1 MSNYTCKDVA
11 RLTSLILDAVNTV
24 VKGKQSVAK
33 KVLCTILAKGHV
45 LIEDIPGVGK
55 TTLAIAFAKAMKL
68 KQRRIQFTP
77 DVMASDVTGF
87 NMYNK
92 ETGKFTFVEG
102 AVMCNLLL
110 ADEINRTSPKT
121 QSALLEAMEEGK
133 VTVDKNVIPIPR
145 PFTVIATQNPLGFTG
160 TQPLPE
166 AQLDRF
172 TICIS
177 MGYPSMEDEIDIMR
191 MRAAKGGDSTAQRAD
206 AVEEVAS
213 ATDLVEMQVAVEEVS
228 ACDEMLEYIYKLV
241 YATRT
246 NPLIEMGASP
256 RASIN
261 LLRCAKAMAAMEG
274 RDYIIPL
281 DVADMFLP
289 IVSHRI
295 TLARTSGAR
304 GKSTKEVL
312 EGIFSSVKPPKL
324 TVR

>member
-24 VKGKQSVAK
+24 VKGKQSAAK

-92 ETGKFTFVEG
+92 ETGKFTFVDG

-177 MGYPSMEDEIDIMR
+177 MGYPSMENEIDIMR
-191 MRAAKGGDSTAQRAD
+191 MRAKGGSTAQRAE
-206 AVEEVAS
+206 AVAEVAS
-213 ATDLVEMQVAVEEVS
+213 AADLVEMQAAVEEVR

-241 YATRT
+241 FATRT

-281 DVADMFLP
+281 DAAEMFLP

-295 TLARTSGAR
+295 TLARTSGAK

-312 EGIFSSVKPPKL
+312 EGVFSSVKPPKL
-324 TVR
+324 TIR

>member
-1 MSNYTCKDVA
+1 MTGTEACEKIMESVNGLISGKEDVV
-11 RLTSLILDAVNTV
+11 R
-24 VKGKQSVAK
+24 
-33 KVLCTILAKGHV
+33 KVMTAIIAGGHI

-55 TTLAIAFAKAMKL
+55 TTMAKAFAAAMGL
-68 KQRRIQFTP
+68 DNRRIQFTT
-77 DVMASDVTGF
+77 DVMPSDITGF
-87 NMYNK
+87 MMFDKWKND
-92 ETGKFTFVEG
+92 FVFKPG

-177 MGYPSMEDEIDIMR
+177 MGYPSMENEIDIMR
-191 MRAAKGGDSTAQRAD
+191 MRAKGGSTAQRAE

-213 ATDLVEMQVAVEEVS
+213 ASDLVEMQAAVEEVR

-241 YATRT
+241 FATRT

-281 DVADMFLP
+281 DAAEMFLP

-312 EGIFSSVKPPKL
+312 EGVFSSVKPPKL
-324 TVR
+324 TIR

>member
-24 VKGKQSVAK
+24 VKGKQSAAK

-92 ETGKFTFVEG
+92 ETGKFTFVDG

-177 MGYPSMEDEIDIMR
+177 MGYPSMENEIDIMR
-191 MRAAKGGDSTAQRAD
+191 MRAKGGSTAQRAE
-206 AVEEVAS
+206 AVAEVAS
-213 ATDLVEMQVAVEEVS
+213 AADLVEMQAAVEEVR

-241 YATRT
+241 FATRT

-281 DVADMFLP
+281 DAAEMFLP

-312 EGIFSSVKPPKL
+312 EGVFSSVKPPKL
-324 TVR
+324 TIR

>member
-24 VKGKQSVAK
+24 VKGKQSAAK

-92 ETGKFTFVEG
+92 ETGKFTFVDG

-133 VTVDKNVIPIPR
+133 VTVDKNIIQIPK

-172 TICIS
+172 TICLS
-177 MGYPSMEDEIDIMR
+177 MGYPSMENEIDIMR
-191 MRAAKGGDSTAQRAD
+191 MRARGGSTAQRAE
-206 AVEEVAS
+206 AVAEVAS
-213 ATDLVEMQVAVEEVS
+213 ASDLVEMQAAVEEVS

-241 YATRT
+241 FATRT

-295 TLARTSGAR
+295 TLARTSGAK

-312 EGIFSSVKPPKL
+312 DGVFYSVKPPKL
-324 TVR
+324 TIR

>member
-24 VKGKQSVAK
+24 VKGKQSAAK

-92 ETGKFTFVEG
+92 ETGKFTFVDG

-177 MGYPSMEDEIDIMR
+177 MGYPSMENEIDIMR
-191 MRAAKGGDSTAQRAD
+191 MRAKGGSTAQRAE

-213 ATDLVEMQVAVEEVS
+213 ASDLVEMQAAVEEVR

-241 YATRT
+241 FATRT

-281 DVADMFLP
+281 DAAEMFLP

-295 TLARTSGAR
+295 TLARTPGAR

-312 EGIFSSVKPPKL
+312 EGVFSSVKPPKL
-324 TVR
+324 TIR

>member
-24 VKGKQSVAK
+24 VKGKQSAAK

-92 ETGKFTFVEG
+92 ETGKFTFVDG

-177 MGYPSMEDEIDIMR
+177 MGYPSMENEIDIMR
-191 MRAAKGGDSTAQRAD
+191 MRAKGGSTAQRAE
-206 AVEEVAS
+206 AVAEVAS
-213 ATDLVEMQVAVEEVS
+213 AADLVEMQAAVEEVR

-241 YATRT
+241 FATRT

-274 RDYIIPL
+274 RDYIVPS
-281 DVADMFLP
+281 DVVDMFLP

-312 EGIFSSVKPPKL
+312 EGVFSSVKPPKL
-324 TVR
+324 TIR

>member
-24 VKGKQSVAK
+24 VKGKQSAAK

-92 ETGKFTFVEG
+92 ETGKFAFVDG

-177 MGYPSMEDEIDIMR
+177 MGYPSMENEIDIMR
-191 MRAAKGGDSTAQRAD
+191 MRAKGGSTAQRAE
-206 AVEEVAS
+206 AVAEVAS
-213 ATDLVEMQVAVEEVS
+213 AADLVEMQAAVEEVR

-241 YATRT
+241 FATRT

-281 DVADMFLP
+281 DAAEMFLP

-312 EGIFSSVKPPKL
+312 EGVFSSVKPPKL
-324 TVR
+324 TIR

>member
-1 MSNYTCKDVA
+1 MSDYSCKDVA

-24 VKGKQSVAK
+24 VKGKQSAAK

-68 KQRRIQFTP
+68 RQRRIQFTP

-92 ETGKFTFVEG
+92 ETGQFSFVEG

-133 VTVDKNVIPIPR
+133 VTVDKNVIQIPK

-177 MGYPSMEDEIDIMR
+177 MGYPSMADEIDIMR
-191 MRAAKGGDSTAQRAD
+191 MRAKTGSSMAQRAD
-206 AVEEVAS
+206 SVKEVAN
-213 ATDLVEMQVAVEEVS
+213 AKDLVEMQAAVEEVR
-228 ACDEMLEYIYKLV
+228 ACDEMLEYIFRLV
-241 YATRT
+241 SATRS

-261 LLRCAKAMAAMEG
+261 ILRCAKAMAAMEG

-281 DVADMFLP
+281 DISEMFLP

-304 GKSTKEVL
+304 GKSTGEVL
-312 EGIFSSVKPPKL
+312 EGIYSSVKPPKV
-324 TVR
+324 TIR

>member
-24 VKGKQSVAK
+24 VKGKQSAAK

-92 ETGKFTFVEG
+92 ETGKFTFVDG

-177 MGYPSMEDEIDIMR
+177 MGYPSMENEIDIMR
-191 MRAAKGGDSTAQRAD
+191 MRAKGGSTAQRAETV
-206 AVEEVAS
+206 AEVAS
-213 ATDLVEMQVAVEEVS
+213 AADLVEMQAAVEEVR

-241 YATRT
+241 FATRT

-281 DVADMFLP
+281 DAAEMFLP

-295 TLARTSGAR
+295 TLARTSGAK

-312 EGIFSSVKPPKL
+312 EGVFSSVKPPKL
-324 TVR
+324 TIR

>member
-1 MSNYTCKDVA
+1 MSNYICKDVA

-24 VKGKQSVAK
+24 VKGKQSAAK

-92 ETGKFTFVEG
+92 ETGKFTFVDG

-172 TICIS
+172 TICIA
-177 MGYPSMEDEIDIMR
+177 MGYPSMENEIDIMR
-191 MRAAKGGDSTAQRAD
+191 MRAKGGSTAQRAE

-213 ATDLVEMQVAVEEVS
+213 ASDLVEMQAAVEEVR

-241 YATRT
+241 FATRT

-281 DVADMFLP
+281 DAAEMFLP

-312 EGIFSSVKPPKL
+312 EGVFSSVKPPKL
-324 TVR
+324 TIR

>member
-24 VKGKQSVAK
+24 VKGKQSAAK

-68 KQRRIQFTP
+68 KQRSIQFTP

-92 ETGKFTFVEG
+92 ETGKFTFVDG

-177 MGYPSMEDEIDIMR
+177 MGYPSMENEIDIMR
-191 MRAAKGGDSTAQRAD
+191 MRAKGGSTAQRAE

-213 ATDLVEMQVAVEEVS
+213 AADLVEMQAAVEEVR

-241 YATRT
+241 FATRT

-281 DVADMFLP
+281 DAAEMFLP

-312 EGIFSSVKPPKL
+312 EGVFSSVKPPKL
-324 TVR
+324 TIR

>member
-24 VKGKQSVAK
+24 VKGKQSAAK

-92 ETGKFTFVEG
+92 ETGKFTFVDG

-133 VTVDKNVIPIPR
+133 VTVDKNIIQIPK

-177 MGYPSMEDEIDIMR
+177 MGYPSMENEIDIMR
-191 MRAAKGGDSTAQRAD
+191 MRAKGGSTAQRAE

-213 ATDLVEMQVAVEEVS
+213 AADLVEMQAAVEEVR

-241 YATRT
+241 FATRT

-281 DVADMFLP
+281 DAAEMFLP

-312 EGIFSSVKPPKL
+312 EGVFSSVKPPKL
-324 TVR
+324 TIR

>member
-24 VKGKQSVAK
+24 VKGKQSAAK

-92 ETGKFTFVEG
+92 ETGKFTFVDG

-177 MGYPSMEDEIDIMR
+177 MGYPSMENEIDIMR
-191 MRAAKGGDSTAQRAD
+191 MRAKGGSTAQRAE
-206 AVEEVAS
+206 AVAEVAS
-213 ATDLVEMQVAVEEVS
+213 AADLVEMQAAVEEVR

-241 YATRT
+241 FATRT

-281 DVADMFLP
+281 DAAEMFLP

-312 EGIFSSVKPPKL
+312 DGVFYSVKPPKL
-324 TVR
+324 TIR